1 MNPHVRL
8 FEKIAWPYSWFF
20 ARQTRTYASCFE
32 RGRSALPDPKGKR
45 ALDIGCGSGAF
56 TRALKNEG
64 WNVDGVDAAQA
75 MVAHAG
81 KLGVACRYGNVL
93 NGLPFPD
100 KSYDLVTAAYVAHG
114 LPAADRRLL
123 FEETRR
129 LSRGLVLF
137 HDYNSV
143 RGLATDIAEYLE
155 GGDYFNFIHTAV
167 EEMNSAFSK
176 VTIVPVGRQS
186 AWYVCAP

>member
-1 MNPHVRL
+1 M
-8 FEKIAWPYSWFF
+8 
-20 ARQTRTYASCFE
+20 
-32 RGRSALPDPKGKR
+32 PDPKGKR

-56 TRALKNEG
+56 TQALKNEG
-64 WNVDGVDAAQA
+64 WNVDGVDAARA
-75 MVAHAG
+75 MVAYAG
-81 KLGVACRYGNVL
+81 KSGVLCTYGNAL
-93 NGLPFPD
+93 KGLAFPD

-167 EEMNSAFSK
+167 AEMKAAFAS
-176 VTIVPVGRQS
+176 VTIIQVGRQS